1 MFRASPSRRRGGRKL
16 RILHGP
22 SNVAGMAGLV
32 AAAQRRLG
40 HDAISVSMASGR
52 FGYET
57 DWVLGGDGA
66 GPGRTIRARE
76 LIAHA
81 AFDFD
86 VFHFYYDAT
95 LFGQSMAEIAPLK
108 ALGRGLVFTVLGCD
122 VRDPIANAALPLT
135 ACTECAPRGCSPV
148 REKLLDVSRRHGDLT
163 YATTPDLIAFA
174 PHATWLPLAFDP
186 AKLSHLPAP
195 PTAGPLRVLHAPTDR
210 GIKGSRHV
218 LAAIDDLRGE
228 GAAIELVLV
237 EKQSQAELFA
247 VAAGTHLV
255 VDQIMAGVY
264 GAFACEMMAAGRPVI
279 AHLRPDL
286 LSAYPPGCP
295 IIDATPATLKATLA
309 ACLAERGRLA
319 EIAARS
325 RAFALTHHTADAV
338 ATRIDADYRALGW
351 ID

>member
-1 MFRASPSRRRGGRKL
+1 MFRATPARRRGRKL

-22 SNVAGMAGLV
+22 SNVAGMAGLM

-40 HDAISVSMASGR
+40 HEAVSVAMAGGR

-76 LIAHA
+76 LIARA
-81 AFDFD
+81 AFEFD

-95 LFGQSMAEIAPLK
+95 LFGHAMTEVAPLK

-122 VRDPIANAALPLT
+122 VRDPQANAALPLS

-148 REKLLDVSRRHGDLT
+148 RAKLLDLSRRFGDCT

-186 AKLSHLPAP
+186 AKLAALAAP
-195 PTAGPLRVLHAPTDR
+195 PAGGPLRVLHAPTDR

-218 LAAIDDLRGE
+218 LAAVAALQAQ

-237 EKQSQAELFA
+237 EKQTQAELFA
-247 VAAGTHLV
+247 AAAGVHLV

-264 GAFACEMMAAGRPVI
+264 GTFACEMMAAGRPVI
-279 AHLRPDL
+279 AHLRPAL

-295 IIDATPATLKATLA
+295 IIDATPATIQATLA
-309 ACLAERGRLA
+309 ACLAERGQLA
-319 EIAARS
+319 EIGARS
-325 RAFALTHHTADAV
+325 RAYAMTHHSADAV
-338 ATRIDADYRALGW
+338 AARIDADYRARGW
-351 ID
+351 IE

>member
-1 MFRASPSRRRGGRKL
+1 
-16 RILHGP
+16 
-22 SNVAGMAGLV
+22 MAGLI
-32 AAAQRRLG
+32 AAAQRQRG
-40 HDAISVSMASGR
+40 HDAISVSMAGGR

-76 LIAHA
+76 LIARA
-81 AFDFD
+81 AIEFD

-95 LFGQSMAEIAPLK
+95 LFGQSMAEVAPLK

-122 VRDPIANAALPLT
+122 VRDPLANAALPLT
-135 ACTECAPRGCSPV
+135 ACSECAPRGCSPV

-163 YATTPDLIAFA
+163 YATTPDLITFA
-174 PHATWLPLAFDP
+174 PHARWLPLAFDR
-186 AKLSHLPAP
+186 AKLAALAAP
-195 PTAGPLRVLHAPTDR
+195 PADGPLRVLHAPTDR

-218 LAAIDDLRGE
+218 LAAIQALRDE

-237 EKQSQAELFA
+237 EKQTQAELFA
-247 VAAGTHLV
+247 IAATTHLV

-264 GAFACEMMAAGRPVI
+264 GTFACEMMAAGRPVI
-279 AHLRPDL
+279 AHVRPDL
-286 LSAYPPGCP
+286 LGAYPSGCP
-295 IIDATPATLKATLA
+295 IIDATPATIKATLS

-325 RAFALTHHTADAV
+325 RAYALTHHSADAV
-338 ATRIDADYRALGW
+338 ATRIDADYRAMGW
-351 ID
+351 IA